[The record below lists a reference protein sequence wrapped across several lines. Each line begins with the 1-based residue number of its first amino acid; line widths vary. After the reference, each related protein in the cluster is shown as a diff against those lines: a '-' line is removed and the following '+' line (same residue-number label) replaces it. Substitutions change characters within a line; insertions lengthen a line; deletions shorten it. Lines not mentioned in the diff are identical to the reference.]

1 MTVPISIICLDFETC
16 VAQKAPCL
24 RAAASCA
31 LYLPGME
38 MFAKIKAG
46 NVTQ

>member
-1 MTVPISIICLDFETC
+1 MTVPISIICLDFEIC
-16 VAQKAPCL
+16 VAHKAPCL
-24 RAAASCA
+24 RAAALCA

-38 MFAKIKAG
+38 MFAEVKAG